1 VDSQDQTAPQPEVVT
16 PIEHAYATLI
26 EALNARGL
34 DQRSRILA
42 ATGMVN
48 YELARQIG
56 SLIELM
62 TQPPTLID
70 YGSMQAGPPPGPGE

>member
-1 VDSQDQTAPQPEVVT
+1 LNSVAQQDPTDPPQPELVT
-16 PIEHAYATLI
+16 PIEHAYATLLGAI
-26 EALNARGL
+26 NDRGL

-42 ATGMVN
+42 AQGLVN

-62 TQPPTLID
+62 TQPPYINL
-70 YGSMQAGPPPGPGE
+70 PGRKVR